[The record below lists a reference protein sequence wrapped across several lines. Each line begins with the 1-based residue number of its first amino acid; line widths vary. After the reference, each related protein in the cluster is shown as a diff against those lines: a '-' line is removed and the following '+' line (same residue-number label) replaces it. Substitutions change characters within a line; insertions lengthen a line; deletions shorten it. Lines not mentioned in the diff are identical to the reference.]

1 MEYATSTAKRTRFQM
16 MAMFIWH
23 VAIKL
28 FDLLGGTD
36 SIGIAAKYIIY
47 MVVQEVERL
56 YMGAISFVATIPV
69 LQFVSHMRR
78 TSKTNLRDVG
88 GVSLGQWK
96 ILRSCFGYK
105 TLQG

>member
-78 TSKTNLRDVG
+78 TSKTNLRDMEDSQIMFWLQDSPG
-88 GVSLGQWK
+88 
-96 ILRSCFGYK
+96 LRNQ
-105 TLQG
+105 T